1 MLQITNLTRI
11 ALWLFF
17 TAIAGACLIFSSAFL
32 YLSPKLPSVDSLR
45 DVQLQTPLRIY
56 SQDKQ
61 LIAEFGEK
69 RRTPVSF
76 EQIPEHFVHAIL
88 AAEDDGFFSH
98 KGVDPK
104 GLLRAATEL
113 IATGSIKSGGSTITM
128 QVAKNYFL
136 SREKTFSRK
145 FNEIF
150 LALQIEQELSKQ
162 EILELYLNKIFLG
175 NRAYGIAAA
184 AKVYYG
190 KSINELNIAQL
201 AMIAGLPKAPS
212 IFNPLVNPSRAIIRR
227 NWILGRMNELGFID
241 DQSYQAA
248 IDSPI
253 TASYYGTK
261 PQLYAPYIAEMARK
275 EMLQRVGSDAY
286 TAGFNVYTTINAN
299 MQRSAQTALING
311 LLAYD
316 RRHGYRG
323 PEQQLPPIEG
333 EDPMPS
339 WQQLLANTSIM
350 GGLQPAIVTQLEHR
364 SFQALLANGEQVTID
379 WKDGIHGYR
388 RYEGVDK
395 LGNWPLSA
403 EAVVSVGDLIRLKPT
418 AEGGWFLSQVP
429 VSQAALV
436 SIDSSNGAILSLIG
450 GFDYQQSKFNR
461 ITQASRQPG
470 SNFKPFIYTAALDK
484 GYTAASII
492 NDAPIVFDDN
502 ELESTWRPTNAG
514 GKFLG
519 PTRLRQALFQSR
531 NLVSIRLLRGLGI
544 NNAINYVSRFGFN
557 TEQLPR
563 DLSLAL
569 GSHSLTPFEIAT
581 AYATISNGGYAIE
594 PYLIDRIEDING
606 EVVFQAE
613 PPTVC
618 QQCDDTAS
626 NETPA
631 TEIQQEMATLE
642 DILNEDLPAPPP
654 EAPRVIEERTAYI
667 IDNMLKDVVK
677 RGTARKAQS
686 LKRNDLAG
694 KTGTTNGPT
703 DAWFSGYGGGI
714 ATTTWLG
721 FDNNELL
728 GRREYGGSAALP
740 IWIDYMRT
748 ALDGR
753 PEHVLRQP
761 AGLITVKIDPKT
773 GLLAR
778 PGQRDAIFEIFREE
792 YAPTEVAPDDRNHNS
807 PMETQLNTEDEI
819 F

>member
-32 YLSPKLPSVDSLR
+32 YLSPKLPPVDSLG

-76 EQIPEHFVHAIL
+76 DQIPEHFIHAIL

-98 KGVDPK
+98 RGVDPK

-162 EILELYLNKIFLG
+162 AILELYLNKIFLG
-175 NRAYGIAAA
+175 NRAYGIEAA

-190 KSINELNIAQL
+190 KSVDQLNIAQL
-201 AMIAGLPKAPS
+201 AMIAGIPKAPS
-212 IFNPLVNPSRAIIRR
+212 KFNPLVNPSRATIRR
-227 NWILGRMNELGFID
+227 NWILGRMNKLEFID
-241 DQSYQAA
+241 DQSYQEAV
-248 IDSPI
+248 DSPI
-253 TASYYGTK
+253 TASYHGTK
-261 PQLYAPYIAEMARK
+261 AQLYAPYIAEMARK
-275 EMLQRVGSDAY
+275 EMLQRVGAEAY
-286 TAGFNVYTTINAN
+286 TAGFNIYTTINATL
-299 MQRSAQTALING
+299 QRSAQTALING

-323 PEQQLPPIEG
+323 PEQQLPPIED
-333 EDPMPS
+333 EDPLPA
-339 WQQLLANTSIM
+339 WQQLLDNTSSM
-350 GGLQPAIVTQLEHR
+350 GDLQPAVVSHLEDR
-364 SFQALLANGEQVTID
+364 AFKAILASGEQVTIN
-379 WKDGIHGYR
+379 WEDGIKGYR
-388 RYEGVDK
+388 RYQGVDK

-403 EAVVSVGDLIRLKPT
+403 DAVVAVGDLIRLKAT
-418 AEGGWFLSQVP
+418 DDGWYLSQVP
-429 VSQAALV
+429 ASQAALV
-436 SIDSSNGAILSLIG
+436 SIDSNNGAVLSLIG

-492 NDAPIVFDDN
+492 NDAPIVFNDN
-502 ELESTWRPTNAG
+502 ELESTWRPTNSG

-544 NNAINYVSRFGFN
+544 NNAINYVGRFGFN
-557 TEQLPR
+557 TEQLPK

-569 GSHSLTPFEIAT
+569 GSHSLTPLEIVT
-581 AYATISNGGYAIE
+581 AYAAISNGGYAVQ
-594 PYLIDRIEDING
+594 PYLIDRIEDIHGNIM
-606 EVVFQAE
+606 FQAE
-613 PPTVC
+613 PLTVC
-618 QQCDDTAS
+618 QHCDDAS
-626 NETPA
+626 TDEVP
-631 TEIQQEMATLE
+631 EQQEMATLE
-642 DILNEDLPAPPP
+642 DILNEDLPSPPP
-654 EAPRVIEERTAYI
+654 EAPRIVEERTAYI

-714 ATTTWLG
+714 TTTTWLG

-740 IWIDYMRT
+740 IWIEYMGT
-748 ALDGR
+748 ALKDR
-753 PEHVLRQP
+753 PETILKQP
-761 AGLITVKIDPKT
+761 AGMVTVKIDPKT

-778 PGQRDAIFEIFREE
+778 PGQSNAIFEIFREE
-792 YAPTEVAPDDRNHNS
+792 YAPIEVAPDEARNLNN
-807 PMETQLNTEDEI
+807 PMETQLTTEEEI

>member
-11 ALWLFF
+11 ALWIFL
-17 TAIAGACLIFSSAFL
+17 TAMAGACLIFSSAFL

-45 DVQLQTPLRIY
+45 DIQLQTPLRIY

-76 EQIPEHFVHAIL
+76 DQIPEHFINAIL

-98 KGVDPK
+98 RGVDPK

-113 IATGSIKSGGSTITM
+113 IRTGSIKSGGSTITM

-136 SREKTFSRK
+136 TREKTFSRK

-175 NRAYGIAAA
+175 NRAYGIQAA

-190 KSINELNIAQL
+190 KSIDELDIAQL

-212 IFNPLVNPSRAIIRR
+212 RFNPLVNPSRAIIRR

-241 DQSYQAA
+241 DLDYQKA

-253 TASYYGTK
+253 TASYYSTK
-261 PQLYAPYIAEMARK
+261 AQLYAPYIAEMARK
-275 EMLQRVGSDAY
+275 EMLQRVGFKAY
-286 TAGFNVYTTINAN
+286 TAGFNIYTTVNAK
-299 MQRSAQTALING
+299 MQRSAQTSLING

-323 PEQQLPPIEG
+323 PEQQLPPA
-333 EDPMPS
+333 EDKDPLPG
-339 WQQLLANTSIM
+339 WQQLLDNTPSM
-350 GGLQPAIVTQLEHR
+350 GGLQPAIVTHLEHR
-364 SFQALLANGEQVTID
+364 AFQALLANGESVTIN
-379 WKDGIHGYR
+379 WEDGIQGYR
-388 RYEGVDK
+388 RYQGVDK
-395 LGNWPLSA
+395 LGSWPLSA
-403 EAVVSVGDLIRLKPT
+403 DAVVSVGDMIRLKPT
-418 AEGGWFLSQVP
+418 DQGHWYLTQIPA
-429 VSQAALV
+429 SQAALV
-436 SIDSSNGAILSLIG
+436 SIDSNNGAILSLIG

-544 NNAINYVSRFGFN
+544 NNAINYVGRFGFD
-557 TEQLPR
+557 TEQLPK

-569 GSHSLTPFEIAT
+569 GSHSLTPFEIVT
-581 AYATISNGGYAIE
+581 AYATISNGGFAIE
-594 PYLIDRIEDING
+594 PFLIDRIEDING
-606 EVVFQAE
+606 DIIFQAE
-613 PPTVC
+613 PFTVC
-618 QQCDDTAS
+618 HACDDAVTAGQ
-626 NETPA
+626 EY
-631 TEIQQEMATLE
+631 EEMATLE
-642 DILNEDLPAPPP
+642 DILNEEQPTPPP
-654 EAPRVIEERTAYI
+654 EAPRVVEERTAYI
-667 IDNMLKDVVK
+667 IDNMLKDVVS
-677 RGTARKAQS
+677 RGTARKAKS
-686 LKRNDLAG
+686 LKRYDLAG

-714 ATTTWLG
+714 TTTTWLG

-740 IWIDYMRT
+740 IWIEYMRS
-748 ALDGR
+748 ALEGR
-753 PEHVLRQP
+753 PEYVLKQP
-761 AGLITVKIDPKT
+761 AGMITVKIDPQT

-778 PGQRDAIFEIFREE
+778 PGQHDAIFEIFREE
-792 YAPTEVAPDDRNHNS
+792 HAPSEVAPDTGNS
-807 PMETQLNTEDEI
+807 NNPMETPLILEDEI

>member
-1 MLQITNLTRI
+1 MLQITVLTRI
-11 ALWLFF
+11 ALWLLL
-17 TAIAGACLIFSSAFL
+17 TAIAGICLIFSSAFL
-32 YLSPKLPSVDSLR
+32 YLSPKLPSVDSLS
-45 DVQLQTPLRIY
+45 DIQLQTPLRIY

-61 LIAEFGEK
+61 LIAEFGEQ
-69 RRTPVSF
+69 RRTPISF
-76 EQIPEHFVHAIL
+76 EQIPEHFIHAIL

-98 KGVDPK
+98 RGVDPK

-162 EILELYLNKIFLG
+162 AILELYLNKIFLG
-175 NRAYGIAAA
+175 NRAYGIEAA

-227 NWILGRMNELGFID
+227 NWILGRMNELAFID
-241 DQSYQAA
+241 NHSYQTA

-253 TASYYGTK
+253 TASYHGTK
-261 PQLYAPYIAEMARK
+261 AQLDAPYVAEIARK
-275 EMLQRVGSDAY
+275 EMLQRAGKETY
-286 TAGFNVYTTINAN
+286 TAGFNIYTTINAKL
-299 MQRSAQTALING
+299 QQSAQAALING

-323 PEQQLPPIEG
+323 PEQQLPPSKD
-333 EDPMPS
+333 EDHLLA
-339 WQQLLANTSIM
+339 WQQLLDNTAPI
-350 GGLQPAIVTQLEHR
+350 GGLQPAIVSHIEDR
-364 SFQALLANGEQVTID
+364 SFQAIFANGEQVTIN
-379 WKDGIHGYR
+379 WEDGIKGYR
-388 RYEGVDK
+388 RYQGVDR

-403 EAVVSVGDLIRLKPT
+403 DAVVAVGDLIRLKPT
-418 AEGGWFLSQVP
+418 DQGGWYLSQVP
-429 VSQAALV
+429 AAQAALV
-436 SIDSSNGAILSLIG
+436 SIDSHNGAILSLIG

-492 NDAPIVFDDN
+492 NDAPIVFNDN
-502 ELESTWRPTNAG
+502 ELESTWRPTNSG

-544 NNAINYVSRFGFN
+544 NNAINYVGRFGFN
-557 TEQLPR
+557 TEQLPK

-569 GSHSLTPFEIAT
+569 GSHSLTPLEVVT
-581 AYATISNGGYAIE
+581 AYATISNGGYSVQ
-594 PYLIDRIEDING
+594 PYLIDRIEDIDGNI
-606 EVVFQAE
+606 VFQAE
-613 PPTVC
+613 PQTAC
-618 QQCDDTAS
+618 QHCADSDS
-626 NETPA
+626 NEVA
-631 TEIQQEMATLE
+631 DQKEMATLE
-642 DILNEDLPAPPP
+642 DILNEEQSIPPP
-654 EAPRVIEERTAYI
+654 KAPRVVEERTAYI
-667 IDNMLKDVVK
+667 IDNMLKDVVN
-677 RGTARKAQS
+677 RGTARKAKS

-714 ATTTWLG
+714 TTTAWLG
-721 FDNNELL
+721 FDDNELL

-740 IWIDYMRT
+740 IWIDYMGS
-748 ALDGR
+748 ALQGR
-753 PEHVLRQP
+753 PEYNLKQP
-761 AGLITVKIDPKT
+761 AGMVTVKIDPKT
-773 GLLAR
+773 GLLAH
-778 PGQRDAIFEIFREE
+778 PGQHDAIFEIFREE
-792 YAPTEVAPDDRNHNS
+792 YAPTEVAPDSQSPVN
-807 PMETQLNTEDEI
+807 PMEAQLTTEEEI

>member
-17 TAIAGACLIFSSAFL
+17 TAIAGACLVFSSAFL

-56 SQDKQ
+56 SKDNQ
-61 LIAEFGEK
+61 LIGEFGEK

-76 EQIPEHFVHAIL
+76 DQIPQGFVHAIL

-98 KGVDPK
+98 SGVDPK

-136 SREKTFSRK
+136 TREKTFSRK

-175 NRAYGIAAA
+175 NRAYGIEAA

-190 KSINELNIAQL
+190 KSIHELEIAQL

-212 IFNPLVNPSRAIIRR
+212 KFNPLVNPSRAIIRR

-241 DQSYQAA
+241 DRSYQTA

-253 TASYYGTK
+253 TASYHGTK
-261 PQLYAPYIAEMARK
+261 SQLYAPYIAEMVRK

-286 TAGFNVYTTINAN
+286 TAGFNIYTTIDSTL
-299 MQRSAQTALING
+299 QRSAQTSLIKG
-311 LLAYD
+311 LLSYD

-323 PEQQLPPIEG
+323 PEQQLPPKEG

-339 WQQLLANTSIM
+339 WQQVLDNTPTM
-350 GGLQPAIVTQLEHR
+350 GGLLPAIVTQLEHR
-364 SFQALLANGEQVTID
+364 SFTALLEDGQQVSVDWDNGL
-379 WKDGIHGYR
+379 KGYR
-388 RYEGVDK
+388 RYQGVDK
-395 LGNWPLSA
+395 LGDWPLSA
-403 EAVVSVGDLIRLKPT
+403 DAVVAIGDLIRLKPT
-418 AEGGWFLSQVP
+418 DDGDWYLTQVP
-429 VSQAALV
+429 ASQAALV
-436 SIDSSNGAILSLIG
+436 SLDSNNGALLSLVG

-461 ITQASRQPG
+461 VTQASRQPG
-470 SNFKPFIYTAALDK
+470 SNFKPFVYTAALDK

-492 NDAPIVFDDN
+492 NDAPIVFDDK

-544 NNAINYVSRFGFN
+544 RNAIDYVGRFGFN
-557 TEQLPR
+557 TDQLPK

-569 GSHSLTPFEIAT
+569 GSHSLTPFEIVT

-594 PYLIDRIEDING
+594 PYLIDRIENIDG

-613 PPTVC
+613 PLTVP
-618 QQCDDTAS
+618 QADDQSSSAALGD
-626 NETPA
+626 E
-631 TEIQQEMATLE
+631 EMATLE
-642 DILNEDLPAPPP
+642 DILNQDTPEPLP
-654 EAPRVIEERTAYI
+654 EAPRVVEERTAYI

-677 RGTARKAQS
+677 RGTARKARS

-703 DAWFSGYGGGI
+703 DAWFSGYGGGVT
-714 ATTTWLG
+714 TTTWLG

-740 IWIDYMRT
+740 IWIDYMQT
-748 ALDGR
+748 ALQGR
-753 PEHVLRQP
+753 PEHSLKQP
-761 AGLITVKIDPKT
+761 SGLVTVKIDPTT

-792 YAPTEVAPDDRNHNS
+792 FAPTEVAQDDENRDN
-807 PMETQLNTEDEI
+807 PMESETIIEEDI